1 MNRQQ
6 TKELLPIMQAF
17 AEGKEIEVKP
27 KEGSRWCKFEDDDIN
42 YLEFE
47 KCDFRIKPKPKYRP
61 FNDAEECW
69 QEMLKHQ
76 PFGWVKGSEN
86 NRLVISAIR
95 DEGVCINGSQYWSY
109 YDSMFNKY
117 PFADGTPFGIKE

>member
-27 KEGSRWCKFEDDDIN
+27 KEGSRWCKFDDDDIN

-47 KCDFRIKPKPKYRP
+47 KCDFRIKPKTKYRP
-61 FNDAEECW
+61 FKDREECW

-76 PFGWVKGSEN
+76 PFGFVKHKTEDIYYFICKVDKHSCYFAVNE
-86 NRLVISAIR
+86 
-95 DEGVCINGSQYWSY
+95 YWAF
-109 YDSMFNKY
+109 DTILKKY
-117 PFADGTPFGIKE
+117 TFADGTPFGIKE